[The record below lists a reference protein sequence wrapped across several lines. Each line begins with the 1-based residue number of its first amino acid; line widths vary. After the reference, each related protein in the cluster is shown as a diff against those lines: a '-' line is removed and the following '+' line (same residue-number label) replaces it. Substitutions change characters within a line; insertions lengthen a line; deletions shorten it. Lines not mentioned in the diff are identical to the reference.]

1 MEKLMEEEMV
11 ITMVVIMVEEG
22 VEVVVPNV
30 TIVEDRVVE
39 GVIFTIIILPI
50 FHSLQEEQSY
60 VQNRRDKRIA
70 RKSLFDVEPTEEQA
84 LLEDVRKAAFAAG
97 VNSGGS
103 FRNNKG
109 GGGGGIVGGDSGG
122 GGGMEEGGGMYG
134 PADQGLEQS
143 RSTNNNTSSSSNPR
157 SSNRGNNERSSSNRR
172 SGDNRSSSNN
182 NNVLRHPQQT
192 RHARRLY
199 IGHLPADLSEQDVH
213 HFFRDCVISATT
225 VVLPSSFSGISEKEK
240 IQKEKED
247 PILSVYINRERRFA
261 FVEFRS
267 VDICTACLQLDGID
281 ILSKGK
287 VKVKRP
293 NDYDPV
299 LAADDNLHNNEDAA
313 AGTIMGDG
321 SILAFDVSRLGVVS
335 TTVADG
341 PNKIFV
347 GGLPYHL
354 KDS

>member
-1 MEKLMEEEMV
+1 MIVIMVVEKCMLVEEEEEVVVMEKLMEEEMV

-50 FHSLQEEQSY
+50 FHSLQEEQNY

-109 GGGGGIVGGDSGG
+109 GGGNIVGGGDSGGG

-143 RSTNNNTSSSSNPR
+143 RSTNNTSSSSNPR
-157 SSNRGNNERSSSNRR
+157 SSNRGGNNERSSSNRR
-172 SGDNRSSSNN
+172 SGDNRSSN

-225 VVLPSSFSGISEKEK
+225 VLPSSSSGISEKEK

-267 VDICTACLQLDGID
+267 DDICTACLQLDGID

-287 VKVKRP
+287 V
-293 NDYDPV
+293 
-299 LAADDNLHNNEDAA
+299 
-313 AGTIMGDG
+313 
-321 SILAFDVSRLGVVS
+321 
-335 TTVADG
+335 
-341 PNKIFV
+341 
-347 GGLPYHL
+347 
-354 KDS
+354 